1 MALGSTARPA
11 EGGYLLAL
19 GLVKDRRL
27 LTGSADGVPL
37 SPTDPANSDVGLS
50 PNTVPT
56 SSDQIP
62 LMTNHPPGPAEEGH
76 RFGFVTTTATA
87 GSEVAT
93 TTTAGSEVV
102 TTTTAGS
109 EEEKHGLVTPMSLN
123 SSNLNECL
131 LGSAETREDE
141 KPRPR
146 VLTRDRRG
154 I

>member
-76 RFGFVTTTATA
+76 RFGFGFET
-87 GSEVAT
+87 T
-93 TTTAGSEVV
+93 TTTAGPEGHGFGLVV
-102 TTTTAGS
+102 TTTRAGS
-109 EEEKHGLVTPMSLN
+109 EEDELGLVTTTESAQERHGLVTPVSLS
-123 SSNLNECL
+123 SSN
-131 LGSAETREDE
+131 
-141 KPRPR
+141 
-146 VLTRDRRG
+146 
-154 I
+154 